1 MNPSETFII
10 IDYFIALFLRLLLR
24 FFQDWLLNFANRIP
38 RESLHEDKK
47 MDRCIPVT
55 FENFSTRNKRE
66 RRPSTDRSSRSN
78 PVREYI

>member
-38 RESLHEDKK
+38 GESLHEDKK

-55 FENFSTRNKRE
+55 FERKFFHSKQTW
-66 RRPSTDRSSRSN
+66 TSSFHG
-78 PVREYI
+78 